1 MKTRYFALV
10 MGLVFLVIGGLGFVP
25 GLRTV
30 DPEMPPLALNEH
42 YGLLFG
48 LFPVNW
54 LHNLVHLLYGVWG
67 VLAWRTLGAAR
78 VYAVVVALSY
88 AVLTVLGLFPALATL
103 AGLVPLFGNDVWLHA
118 AIALVAAI
126 FASLREPVRSPSAG
140 PYAPRR

>member
-10 MGLVFLVIGGLGFVP
+10 MGLAFLVIGGLGFVP
-25 GLRTV
+25 GLRTI
-30 DPEMPPLALNEH
+30 DADMPSLALEQH

-54 LHNLVHLLYGVWG
+54 LHNVVHLLFGIWG
-67 VLAWRTLGAAR
+67 VLAWRSYGAAR
-78 VYAVVVALSY
+78 VYAMLVALSY
-88 AVLTVLGLFPALATL
+88 ALLTVLGFFPTLATL
-103 AGLVPLFGNDVWLHA
+103 AGLVPLYGNDVWLHA

-126 FASLREPVRSPSAG
+126 FVSLREPVRTQAG